1 MTLVVSTETRTFV
14 RLRHSVAAVCGALAL
29 TATLATPAN
38 AATGDFSYRFVG
50 ISGDQQWVTLHD
62 PASGVCVTIPEAAD
76 PGSSAPAFAPHNDT
90 DDFAVVFTEPDCTGD
105 SWTLRP
111 HGRPASDRLKL
122 RSVVFLR

>member
-1 MTLVVSTETRTFV
+1 M

-29 TATLATPAN
+29 TAALASPAH

-50 ISGDQQWVTLHD
+50 ITGAQEWIALHD
-62 PASGVCVTIPEAAD
+62 PASGECITIAEAAD
-76 PGSSAPAFAPHNDT
+76 PDASEPAFAPHNDT
-90 DDFAVVFTEPDCTGD
+90 DEYAMVFTGTDCSGD

-122 RSVVFLR
+122 RSVMFFQP